1 MKEKMISTRI
11 SEELENLVIKYANKH
26 KWSKSFAL
34 GEILRQYFYEL
45 TGECQLFV
53 WRKAELN

>member
-11 SEELENLVIKYANKH
+11 SEELETLVIKYANEH

-34 GEILRQYFYEL
+34 GEILRLFFYEL
-45 TGECQLFV
+45 SGDS
-53 WRKAELN
+53 A

>member
-11 SEELENLVIKYANKH
+11 SEELETLVIKYANEH

-34 GEILRQYFYEL
+34 GEILRQFFYEL
-45 TGECQLFV
+45 SGDSG
-53 WRKAELN
+53 

>member
-11 SEELENLVIKYANKH
+11 SAELENLVIKYATEH

-34 GEILRQYFYEL
+34 GEILRLFFYEL
-45 TGECQLFV
+45 SEGS
-53 WRKAELN
+53 A

>member
-11 SEELENLVIKYANKH
+11 SEELETLVIKYAEKH

-45 TGECQLFV
+45 IGDSD
-53 WRKAELN
+53 